1 MIAETQTSLIT
12 SPIAEEGRGGGLSA
26 LADYLSLTK
35 PRILLLLLITEL
47 GTMIAAAR
55 GWPGTSLTLAALA
68 GGAFSAGGA
77 AAVNCW
83 FDRDIDAVMA
93 RTCTRPIPS
102 GRIAPANALVFG
114 IGLSALGFLTLALS
128 ANILAALL
136 ALAGGLFYVFVYTM
150 WLKRS
155 TRQNIV
161 IGGAAGAFPPLV
173 GWAVVTGAITPPALA
188 LFAVIFFW
196 TPPHFWSLALLLRRQ
211 YQEVGVPML
220 PVVATDADTRRSIVV
235 YSVVLLVV
243 SVIPGIWFGPVYA
256 VGAAA
261 LGGSFLWMAW
271 RGLTAEGL
279 RWASRLFHFSLAYLA
294 VLFGLA
300 AAGAVL
306 SH

>member
-1 MIAETQTSLIT
+1 MIAEAQD
-12 SPIAEEGRGGGLSA
+12 LSIQLPVSRPRVMRA
-26 LADYLSLTK
+26 LLADYLSLTK
-35 PRILLLLLITEL
+35 PRILLLLLVTEF
-47 GTMIAAAR
+47 GAMIAAAR

-102 GRIAPANALVFG
+102 GRIRPANALVFG
-114 IGLSALGFLTLALS
+114 IGLSALGFLILALVT
-128 ANILAALL
+128 NLLAALL

-155 TRQNIV
+155 TSQNIV

-173 GWAVVTGAITPPALA
+173 GWAVVTGTITPPALA

-220 PVVATDADTRRSIVV
+220 PVVATDAATRRSIVV
-235 YSVVLLVV
+235 YSVVLFVV

-261 LGGSFLWMAW
+261 LGAGFLWMAL
-271 RGLTAEGL
+271 RVLSTEGR

-294 VLFGLA
+294 ALFALA
-300 AAGAVL
+300 AVGALL

>member
-1 MIAETQTSLIT
+1 VIAEAQDVAIQ
-12 SPIAEEGRGGGLSA
+12 AA
-26 LADYLSLTK
+26 LPRWAGVRTMVADYLSLAK

-47 GTMIAAAR
+47 GAMIAAAR

-102 GRIAPANALVFG
+102 GRIAPANALAFG
-114 IGLSALGFLTLALS
+114 IGLSALGFLSLAL
-128 ANILAALL
+128 ATNLLAASL

-150 WLKRS
+150 WLKRT

-173 GWAVVTGAITPPALA
+173 GWAVVTGSITLPALA

-211 YQEVGVPML
+211 YREVGVPML
-220 PVVATDADTRRSIVV
+220 PVVATDLETRRSIVA
-235 YSVVLLVV
+235 YAVVLFAVSLV
-243 SVIPGIWFGPVYA
+243 PGIWFGPWYT
-256 VGAAA
+256 VGAALLSGA
-261 LGGSFLWMAW
+261 FFWMAL
-271 RGLTAEGL
+271 RGLRATGVA
-279 RWASRLFHFSLAYLA
+279 WASRLFHFSLAYLGL
-294 VLFGLA
+294 LFGLA
-300 AAGAVL
+300 AAAAVL
-306 SH
+306 PH

>member
-1 MIAETQTSLIT
+1 MIAEVQTPLIP
-12 SPIAEEGRGGGLSA
+12 SPLAVEGRGGVLSV

-83 FDRDIDAVMA
+83 FDRDIDAVMG

-102 GRIAPANALVFG
+102 GRIAPASALVFG

-128 ANILAALL
+128 TNLLAALL
-136 ALAGGLFYVFVYTM
+136 ALSGGLFYVFVYTM

-173 GWAVVTGAITPPALA
+173 GWAVVTGAITPPAVA

-211 YQEVGVPML
+211 YREVGVPML
-220 PVVATDADTRRSIVV
+220 PVVATDADTRRSIVA
-235 YSVVLLVV
+235 YSVVLLLV
-243 SVIPGIWFGPVYA
+243 SIVPGIWFGPVYTL
-256 VGAAA
+256 GAAV
-261 LGGSFLWMAW
+261 LGGAFLGMAW
-271 RGLTAEGL
+271 RGVSAEGL